1 MTASLVNGLSSPQ
14 SFIPQAA
21 ATSNNS
27 SKSDFSEV
35 LNSSTSRESDKMK
48 TDVSSKTDKSNKVEK
63 TDKVESKPDDNDV
76 KADKTAKDEKVE
88 NSDKVDSNKPVEDED
103 GMSDETLKQ
112 VAEVVATMI
121 QTVADVLNVPVEQVE
136 DAIKSIGME
145 AMEILD
151 STKIPELTVEI
162 TGAEDT
168 MSIMTD
174 EELFADV
181 KELMETSNKLLTE
194 LADELN
200 IPVDDLKQQI
210 SEEVADIKLAA
221 TEVKEEI
228 PDDLPDTNAAEVSS
242 VEVEKEVPKQETK
255 REGTDRNESNNQ
267 MNFAQSIIDNLKSTV
282 EDVQAE
288 MPVTYT
294 TTSMEDIMEQVT
306 ENLKV
311 NMKEDLTEME
321 MQLHP
326 ASLGN
331 VKIQVAARDGVI
343 TANFTTQNETVKEV
357 LESQIVQLKEQMN
370 EQGIKVEAVEV
381 TVNTNAFERNF
392 NDERD
397 QSQRESENEAK
408 RKRVRGIN
416 LTGADALSLDEMDE
430 EDRVTADM
438 MARQGNTVDY
448 LA

>member
-1 MTASLVNGLSSPQ
+1 MGKENE
-14 SFIPQAA
+14 II
-21 ATSNNS
+21 
-27 SKSDFSEV
+27 
-35 LNSSTSRESDKMK
+35 STSYTPEELYSVMYRADQGGAYVAHIRGELCSTTDSFFREISSAMRFPHYFGWNWAAFDECI
-48 TDVSSKTDKSNKVEK
+48 TDLEWLKFSCILIVI
-63 TDKVESKPDDNDV
+63 DDH
-76 KADKTAKDEKVE
+76 
-88 NSDKVDSNKPVEDED
+88 
-103 GMSDETLKQ
+103 
-112 VAEVVATMI
+112 
-121 QTVADVLNVPVEQVE
+121 
-136 DAIKSIGME
+136 
-145 AMEILD
+145 
-151 STKIPELTVEI
+151 
-162 TGAEDT
+162 
-168 MSIMTD
+168 

-228 PDDLPDTNAAEVSS
+228 PDNLPDTNAAEVSS